1 MEQSIYLVFADLKI
15 IFDKAEASL
24 EELEVLVPLAPATH
38 TFLGLQEDVVRL
50 VPPEEDVNS
59 KPEIEFK
66 QEKFM

>member
-1 MEQSIYLVFADLKI
+1 M
-15 IFDKAEASL
+15 AEASL